1 MVCAGMHHYWVDALI
16 VNRHIPFINNALTRL
31 PRTWERSQVL
41 LFSSP
46 SGRKDDGK
54 RNRKKRVDMMIWRE

>member
-31 PRTWERSQVL
+31 PRTWERSQVF

-46 SGRKDDGK
+46 NGRKDDGK
-54 RNRKKRVDMMIWRE
+54 RN